1 MGFSRHEYWL
11 LCPPP
16 GDFPDPVME
25 PATLQSPAL
34 AGRFFTLEP
43 PGKPPFH
50 QGANRF
56 EVQSLLRKPIDV
68 DISSLGLSPGLA
80 ETLARRCLGH
90 RERRCAGL
98 PSQLVL
104 EVRSLC
110 LIGTLSPISLFAFSP
125 CGWVWNL
132 APPPST
138 ELIE

>member
-1 MGFSRHEYWL
+1 MGFSRQEYWL

-34 AGRFFTLEP
+34 AGGLFTLEP

-50 QGANRF
+50 QGSNRF

-104 EVRSLC
+104 EVRSLR
-110 LIGTLSPISLFAFSP
+110 LVGTLSRISLFAFSP